1 VTLYYLGNGR
11 TPDQID
17 TMRRL
22 EAAGI
27 CIFCPAQVD
36 DPAQPQLVLAAE
48 HWVVRRNSYPY
59 AGTQLHLLVMPRQH
73 VTDILDLPDE
83 VLAEFW
89 EVGRAI
95 RKRYQLDYYG
105 LGIRCGDC
113 VYTGGTIAH
122 VHVHLVV
129 GDVDDPEHSPVRLK
143 LSSRPRGGPGADRA

>member
-1 VTLYYLGNGR
+1 VSLYYLGNAR
-11 TPDQID
+11 HPDQFD

-36 DPAQPQLVLAAE
+36 DPGDPQLVLSAK
-48 HWVVRRNSYPY
+48 HWVVRRNAYPY
-59 AGTQLHLLVMPRQH
+59 AGTRLHLLVVPRRH
-73 VTDILDLPDE
+73 VTDMLDLPDE
-83 VLAEFW
+83 ELAGFW

-95 RKRYQLDYYG
+95 REHYQLEYYG
-105 LGIRCGDC
+105 LGARCGDC

-143 LSSRPRGGPGADRA
+143 LSSRPRGGACADRA